1 MSTKPRVI
9 TARDV
14 AKWHF
19 IVAIALFQLQV
30 IFGLLSVAH
39 YVFGDFFYNHLFD
52 FHVTRTYHTNLLIV
66 WLLIG
71 FMGATYYLL
80 ADEGQVNVK
89 WPKLALVNLALFVAG
104 GVTGLVCYLFR
115 YWQGREFVELPWQ
128 LDVAVVLVIGL
139 FLANVFATYFS
150 GKRRTSIQ
158 SIMILGFTLAGA
170 LYIPANLHIDNEAMQ
185 S

>member
-1 MSTKPRVI
+1 MAAG
-9 TARDV
+9 ARTLNTTTV
-14 AKWHF
+14 VKWHF
-19 IVAIALFQLQV
+19 AVAVLLFLLQV
-30 IFGLLSVAH
+30 VFGMLSVTH
-39 YVFGDFFYNHLFD
+39 YVWPDVFYNSYVLD

-128 LDVAVVLVIGL
+128 LDVAVVLVIG
-139 FLANVFATYFS
+139 
-150 GKRRTSIQ
+150 
-158 SIMILGFTLAGA
+158 
-170 LYIPANLHIDNEAMQ
+170 
-185 S
+185 